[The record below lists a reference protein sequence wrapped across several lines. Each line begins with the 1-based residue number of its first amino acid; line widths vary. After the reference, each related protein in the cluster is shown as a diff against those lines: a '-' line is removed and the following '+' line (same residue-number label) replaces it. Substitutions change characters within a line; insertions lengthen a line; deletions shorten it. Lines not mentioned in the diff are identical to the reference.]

1 MNTEKIIIEKGI
13 EAHLPTHYGDFRIIP
28 FRQKSNELEHA
39 ALLKGYWSPG
49 EPVLVRVH
57 SSCVTGDIFGSMR
70 CECGEQLHKAMK
82 TIEKEGKGVV
92 IYLWQ
97 EGRGIGLMNKIAAY
111 KLQEEGKD
119 TVEANLHLGFN
130 ADERNYG
137 VGAAI
142 LRELGITKM
151 RLMTNNPE
159 KRTGL
164 EDYGLEI
171 TEIVPLEIAP
181 NRYDIEYMRTKK
193 QKMGHVL
200 KLV

>member
-1 MNTEKIIIEKGI
+1 ME
-13 EAHLPTHYGDFRIIP
+13 
-28 FRQKSNELEHA
+28 
-39 ALLKGYWSPG
+39 
-49 EPVLVRVH
+49 
-57 SSCVTGDIFGSMR
+57 
-70 CECGEQLHKAMK
+70 

-97 EGRGIGLMNKIAAY
+97 EGRGIGLMNKIVAY

-181 NRYDIEYMRTKK
+181 NSYDIEYMRTKK